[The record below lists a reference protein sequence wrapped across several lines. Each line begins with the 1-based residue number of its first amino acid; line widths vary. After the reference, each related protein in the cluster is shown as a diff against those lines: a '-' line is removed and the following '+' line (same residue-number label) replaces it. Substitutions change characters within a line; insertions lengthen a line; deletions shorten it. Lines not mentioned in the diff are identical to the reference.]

1 MKFLLEQESTI
12 NRDRAQARA
21 RKDLESLS
29 NYNQYLRQAQFE
41 YLRTL
46 SNINNEDLRA
56 KYLDYLSKLKISFS
70 PETVELINKLQNQKK
85 VNIYDQSSFIND
97 PRFFND
103 EDDADQRNK
112 IKVYTYF
119 SDEKNANDWGFSS
132 SQEAL
137 KNLKDENGNWKS
149 YKDVASWIEEV
160 NEESGKTDSND
171 EVDPRLI
178 KQALEVIESMGIK
191 EKEANKLLAKLG
203 PMLNPDITDAEIA
216 DMILKVR

>member
-119 SDEKNANDWGFSS
+119 SDEKNAND
-132 SQEAL
+132 
-137 KNLKDENGNWKS
+137 
-149 YKDVASWIEEV
+149 
-160 NEESGKTDSND
+160 
-171 EVDPRLI
+171 
-178 KQALEVIESMGIK
+178 
-191 EKEANKLLAKLG
+191 
-203 PMLNPDITDAEIA
+203 
-216 DMILKVR
+216 